1 MKIKKLREK
10 SSEELKSLELELLR
24 DIYNRKNEAR
34 VTKKMDKTN
43 ETKSLKKTR
52 APVLTLL
59 TEIENSN

>member
-10 SSEELKSLELELLR
+10 SPEELKSLELELLK

-34 VTKKMDKTN
+34 VTKKMEKAH
-43 ETKSLKKTR
+43 EIKAMKKTR
-52 APVLTLL
+52 SQVLTLL